1 MIGLYRRR
9 NNNTVDATLE
19 FEEPPVTMSTIAGL
33 QQTQVTAL
41 QDEIEELKKELSAY
55 KVSPFLHP
63 LYVKCVH
70 CHILD
75 VYVCRVCLYGNVL
88 VSCPVHMKCV
98 LCVHASSLPSV
109 HVCVCMSVG
118 HCTGVCGI
126 NHRRLS
132 VPSFLIAGEDFKQC

>member
-63 LYVKCVH
+63 LDVKCIH
-70 CHILD
+70 
-75 VYVCRVCLYGNVL
+75 
-88 VSCPVHMKCV
+88 
-98 LCVHASSLPSV
+98 
-109 HVCVCMSVG
+109 
-118 HCTGVCGI
+118 
-126 NHRRLS
+126 
-132 VPSFLIAGEDFKQC
+132 